1 MIRPQWVCRHCLSR
15 IRPVWFLR
23 PLAAQNIVKREFHAS
38 VRSSQQDED
47 LFLNESL
54 LKRAKQLSTEH
65 DTLEKQLI
73 ESFDTRVAA
82 RAGHLR
88 PVSEALKQYEEAVE
102 NLELLRSMAEDTNS
116 PLSSMA
122 ADDIPPT
129 IDSIRSTS
137 AALTTAL
144 VPRNQFASYPC
155 TIEIRPGTGGSEATL
170 FTNDL
175 YKMYSSFFSLLRWQT
190 NIISYQTH
198 NEVGGEGCSEL
209 VMTVSTP
216 ESYDLLRHEAGVHR
230 VQRVPATESKGRTHT
245 STATVMVLPKLG
257 EDEGDFEHGTD
268 EDPLAQLDMKEV
280 RVDVMRASGA
290 GGQHVNRTESA
301 IRMTHMPTG
310 IVVSIQDSRS
320 QHKNRATAMTI
331 LKAKV
336 AEKRRKEKEEEALS
350 MRRGVVKVGA
360 GRSDK
365 IRTYNYT
372 QNRVTDHR
380 SGESNHDLPRFM
392 NGEGIGAMIEGVKE
406 WDMQRSVEVMLAMQ
420 EMEDEKKKQQQQQ
433 KK

>member
-1 MIRPQWVCRHCLSR
+1 MIRSRWVCRHCLSR
-15 IRPVWFLR
+15 LRTTTSYKLLPRPFAAPHIIRRQSHVAAR
-23 PLAAQNIVKREFHAS
+23 SNESDGEIYLA
-38 VRSSQQDED
+38 D
-47 LFLNESL
+47 SL

-65 DTLEKQLI
+65 DALEQQLI
-73 ESFDTRVAA
+73 ENFDTKTAA

-102 NLELLRSMAEDTNS
+102 NLSQLRSMADDPTS

-144 VPRNQFASYPC
+144 IPRNQFASYPC

-175 YKMYSSFFSLLRWQT
+175 YKMYSGFFSLQRYQT
-190 NIISYQTH
+190 SIISYQTH
-198 NEVGGEGCSEL
+198 NEIGGEGCSEL
-209 VMTVSTP
+209 IMSVSTP
-216 ESYDLLRHEAGVHR
+216 ESYDLLRHESGVHR

-245 STATVMVLPKLG
+245 STATVMVLPKFS

-268 EDPLAQLDMKEV
+268 EDPLAQIDMKEV
-280 RVDVMRASGA
+280 RIDVMRASGA

-301 IRMTHMPTG
+301 IRMTHNPTG

-320 QHKNRATAMTI
+320 QHKNRATALTI

-350 MRRGVVKVGA
+350 MRRGAVKIGA

-380 SGESNHDLPRFM
+380 SGESSHDLPRFM
-392 NGEGIGAMIEGVKE
+392 NGEGLGEMIEGVRE
-406 WDMQRSVEVMLAMQ
+406 WDVQRSVEVMLAMQ
-420 EMEDEKKKQQQQQ
+420 EMEDEKKK
-433 KK
+433 KEK